1 MSAQRFGGQYSPGN
15 KGGGNPSSGATP
27 PPNKFRNRK
36 ASSVDVRTLAMFV
49 LPTPL
54 LFAAF
59 GAMSSG
65 SAFALV
71 VLLVAYAALML
82 GAWLLREGQRAEAA
96 FNERTIARPPAFPR
110 KLCAA
115 GLAGI
120 GVFLGQLYNSD
131 AGGILAATGALIQ
144 AGIFAVIAAGAHVMA
159 FGTDPMKA
167 KGDMPNLS
175 DAERERVTD
184 AIDKAEEKLKTI
196 EALAH
201 RMRDREID
209 DRVTRLNATV
219 REMIQIVEEDPRD
232 MSRARRYLGLYLKG
246 AMDATQKYAD
256 KHERLADPKLREDYL
271 SLLSDLQE
279 GFEKGKAS
287 LLIDDRNEL
296 EVKMEVLRERL
307 DQENV

>member
-1 MSAQRFGGQYSPGN
+1 MSAQRFGGQYSPG
-15 KGGGNPSSGATP
+15 GAPDSGATP
-27 PPNKFRNRK
+27 LPNKFRGRK
-36 ASSVDVRTLAMFV
+36 ASSVDVRSLAMFV

-59 GAMSSG
+59 GAMGSG

-71 VLLVAYAALML
+71 VLLLAYASLML

-96 FNERTIARPPAFPR
+96 FNERSIARPPAFPR

-115 GLAGI
+115 GLAGTGI
-120 GVFLGQLYNSD
+120 FLGQLYSSD

-144 AGIFAVIAAGAHVMA
+144 AAVFAVIGAGAHVMA
-159 FGTDPMKA
+159 FGIDPMKA

-175 DAERERVTD
+175 DAERKRVTD
-184 AIDKAEEKLKTI
+184 AIDKAEEKLRTI
-196 EALAH
+196 EDLAH
-201 RMRDREID
+201 KMRDREID
-209 DRVTRLNATV
+209 DRVGKLNATV
-219 REMIQIVEEDPRD
+219 RDMIKIVEDDPRD

-246 AMDATQKYAD
+246 AMEASQKYAD

-271 SLLSDLQE
+271 SLLSDLEE
-279 GFEKGKAS
+279 GFQKGKAS
-287 LLIDDRNEL
+287 LLVDDRAEL